1 MNKQIKILIYLILI
15 IVLLYLLH
23 LMLPVISGVLK
34 FILKIFIPFI
44 IAFLIAYILEPVV
57 EFFKKYLKKRLYAVI
72 ITLVLFLLLIYF
84 LISTTIPFLI
94 NEIRS
99 FMENYESIVDSLED
113 RINAFSKKFDFLPES
128 FKPTFDNIKTIL
140 YDYINKIQIV
150 PSKIIT
156 KVADYFS
163 IIVVI
168 PMSLFYIL
176 LDYEKILCRIRNYL
190 IDNKYIRLKNY
201 LGELNCSISKF
212 IKTTFII
219 MLLVL
224 VLSTVSFW
232 ISGLD
237 YPLFF
242 GLIISITNIIPYIG
256 PYIGGAFPVLY
267 ALVESNALS
276 LVILIIILVIQVLE
290 SDVISPYL
298 HGKNNDIHPLVV
310 IFGII
315 LFGKLFGLIGMIISI
330 PIISIIKITL
340 KYYPFKFMR
349 RKELV

>member
-1 MNKQIKILIYLILI
+1 MNKQIKNLIYIILLIVLIYLIYLI
-15 IVLLYLLH
+15 FPLV
-23 LMLPVISGVLK
+23 SGVIK
-34 FILKIFIPFI
+34 FILKIFLPFI
-44 IAFLIAYILEPVV
+44 IAFILAYILEPIV

-72 ITLVLFLLLIYF
+72 ITLLLFVLIIYF
-84 LISTTIPFLI
+84 LLSTTIPFLI
-94 NEIRS
+94 NEIKS
-99 FMENYESIVDSLED
+99 FMENYESIIDSLED
-113 RINAFSKKFDFLPES
+113 RINNFSQKFDFLPDNY
-128 FKPTFDNIKTIL
+128 KPTFDNIKSMI

-150 PSKIIT
+150 PSQIIT

-168 PMSLFYIL
+168 PMSLFYLL
-176 LDYEKILCRIRNYL
+176 LDYEKLINKIRSYL
-190 IDNKYIRLKNY
+190 IKNKFIRLKNY
-201 LGELNCSISKF
+201 LGELNTSISKF

-219 MLLVL
+219 MLLVFI
-224 VLSTVSFW
+224 LSTLAFW

-242 GLIISITNIIPYIG
+242 GLIISVTNIIPYIG

-267 ALVESNALS
+267 ALVESNTLAI
-276 LVILIIILVIQVLE
+276 VILIIILVIQVLE

-298 HGKNNDIHPLVV
+298 HGKNNDLHPLVV

-340 KYYPFKFMR
+340 KYYPVMNIK
-349 RKELV
+349 KS